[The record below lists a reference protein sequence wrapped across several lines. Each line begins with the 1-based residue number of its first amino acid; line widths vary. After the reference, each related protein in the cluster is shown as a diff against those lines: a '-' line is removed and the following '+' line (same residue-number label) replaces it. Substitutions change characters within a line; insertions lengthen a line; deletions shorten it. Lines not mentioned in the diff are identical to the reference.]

1 MGNLSLRLLWSFSSQ
16 PIVILQS
23 IFDLAGEEK
32 LGLFVYWLNKRLL
45 FLLLLLLLHYIFTTT
60 FTTTNLRSTS
70 YGLGNRIWGSQLS
83 RYNSKSINCYRKQQI
98 LHQLLLKK
106 AKSNA
111 QPNFLHHVSSK
122 TLPYLSYTLAGNVS
136 WRSTFFV
143 STDSKVTSLWSTFHT
158 TTSNFLEAIIT

>member
-1 MGNLSLRLLWSFSSQ
+1 MFDLEARKYL
-16 PIVILQS
+16 
-23 IFDLAGEEK
+23 FDLAGEEK

-60 FTTTNLRSTS
+60 FTTTNLQSTS

-98 LHQLLLKK
+98 LHQLLLKTATPYYWRQEIRDYSIPLLVVIAHIQQIILLQIIALAWLLDRGFLLDISRYNLKK

-122 TLPYLSYTLAGNVS
+122 S
-136 WRSTFFV
+136 
-143 STDSKVTSLWSTFHT
+143 VTIS
-158 TTSNFLEAIIT
+158 